1 MKHSR
6 FRVAI
11 VGRPN
16 VGKSTLFN
24 RLTRT
29 RRALVDRRPGMTRD
43 RICGLAKWGGR
54 SFEVM
59 DTGGITPGDREHIP
73 EQVLRQVEVAIREA
87 DLILLVVDVREGLQP
102 LDQSLCSMLRARGRE
117 PLLVVNKVETLRMET
132 EAFQFHAL
140 GLKRLLPISAEH
152 NLDLDPLIGEILR
165 RIPDNAP
172 GTSDAE
178 EIRVAI
184 VGRPNVGKSS
194 LLNRIVGE
202 ERSIVTSIPGT
213 TRDAV
218 DTLVRVGD
226 QAYRFV
232 DTAGIRRKSKTVEIA
247 EKLSVVMA
255 RKNLERADVA
265 LLVLDASEP
274 PSTLDAI
281 IGRYAPGRG
290 CLDSDYGQQVRPDAV
305 RFGNPGRHDRSLSG
319 PDPGLGFR
327 SPGLR
332 VGQDGTRRLQDL
344 HPGGPSLRG
353 PDDPGR
359 NLRVER
365 LPGTARGCGSD
376 SGGKRQEVALEVRLS
391 SGVGSSHLR
400 LFHAGIGKNGSS
412 HPAASGPA
420 TSGEIPFSRHADPD
434 PATFRQEE
442 RGAFLTPEK
451 GRA

>member
-226 QAYRFV
+226 QAYRLV
-232 DTAGIRRKSKTVEIA
+232 DTAGIRKKSKTVEIA
-247 EKLSVVMA
+247 EKLSVIMA

-274 PSTLDAI
+274 PSTLDAV
-281 IGRYAPGRG
+281 IGRYAQDAGASILITVNKSDLMPFDSDTRTAMTAAYRDRMRALGFAPLVFVSAKTGRG
-290 CLDSDYGQQVRPDAV
+290 VSRIFDQVDRAYEGRMIRVVTSELNVYLERHVATALAPEGSGRKSRLKYACQVATAPPTFVFFTRGSKKLDLP
-305 RFGNPGRHDRSLSG
+305 
-319 PDPGLGFR
+319 
-327 SPGLR
+327 
-332 VGQDGTRRLQDL
+332 TRRYLARR
-344 HPGGPSLRG
+344 LREKY
-353 PDDPGR
+353 D
-359 NLRVER
+359 
-365 LPGTARGCGSD
+365 
-376 SGGKRQEVALEVRLS
+376 
-391 SGVGSSHLR
+391 
-400 LFHAGIGKNGSS
+400 FHATPIRILQR
-412 HPAASGPA
+412 SG
-420 TSGEIPFSRHADPD
+420 R
-434 PATFRQEE
+434 RREE
-442 RGAFLTPEK
+442 LS
-451 GRA
+451 

>member
-1 MKHSR
+1 MKGSR

-43 RICGLAKWGGR
+43 RICGMAEWSGR
-54 SFEVM
+54 TFEVM

-102 LDQSLCSMLRARGRE
+102 LDESLNSMLRARGRE
-117 PLLVVNKVETLRMET
+117 PVLVVNKVETLRMET
-132 EAFQFHAL
+132 EAFQFHRL
-140 GLKRLLPISAEH
+140 GLKLLFPISAEH
-152 NLDLDPLIGEILR
+152 NLQMEPLIGEIVSRL
-165 RIPDNAP
+165 PDA
-172 GTSDAE
+172 GASASEAE

-265 LLVLDASEP
+265 LLVLDASAP
-274 PSTLDAI
+274 PTTLDAI
-281 IGRYAPGRG
+281 IGRYAQEAGVSILITVNKSDLMPSDPETRAAMTAAYRDRMPALVYAPLAFVSAKTGSGVSRIFAQVDRAYAGRMI
-290 CLDSDYGQQVRPDAV
+290 
-305 RFGNPGRHDRSLSG
+305 
-319 PDPGLGFR
+319 
-327 SPGLR
+327 R
-332 VGQDGTRRLQDL
+332 VGTSELNVYL
-344 HPGGPSLRG
+344 
-353 PDDPGR
+353 
-359 NLRVER
+359 ER
-365 LPGTARGCGSD
+365 Y
-376 SGGKRQEVALEVRLS
+376 VA
-391 SGVGSSHLR
+391 
-400 LFHAGIGKNGSS
+400 
-412 HPAASGPA
+412 AA
-420 TSGEIPFSRHADPD
+420 
-434 PATFRQEE
+434 
-442 RGAFLTPEK
+442 LTPEGSARK
-451 GRA
+451 SRLKYACQVATAPPTFVFFTRGSGKLDLPTRRHLARRLREKYHFHATPIRILQRSGKRRRELS

>member
-1 MKHSR
+1 MKGSR

-43 RICGLAKWGGR
+43 RICGLAEWRGR
-54 SFEVM
+54 RFEVM
-59 DTGGITPGDREHIP
+59 DTGGIMPGDREHIP
-73 EQVLRQVEVAIREA
+73 EQVLRQVEIAIREA
-87 DLILLVVDVREGLQP
+87 DLILLVVDVRDGLHP
-102 LDQSLCSMLRARGRE
+102 LDQSLCSMLRSRGSE

-132 EAFQFHAL
+132 EALQFHAL
-140 GLKRLLPISAEH
+140 GLRHLFAVSAEH
-152 NLDLDPLIGEILR
+152 NLQMASLIEEILNR
-165 RIPDNAP
+165 LPDSAP
-172 GTSDAE
+172 GASEAE

-232 DTAGIRRKSKTVEIA
+232 DTAGIRRKSKTVEVA
-247 EKLSVVMA
+247 EKLSVIMA

-274 PSTLDAI
+274 PGTLDTI
-281 IGRYAPGRG
+281 IGRYAQDAGASILITVNKSDLMPSDPETRAAMTAAYRDRMRALVFAPLVFVSAKTGSGISRIFGQVDQAYRGRMI
-290 CLDSDYGQQVRPDAV
+290 
-305 RFGNPGRHDRSLSG
+305 
-319 PDPGLGFR
+319 
-327 SPGLR
+327 R
-332 VGQDGTRRLQDL
+332 VGTSELNVYLERYVAAALIPEGSARKSRLKYACQVATAPPTFVFFTRGSGKLDLPTRRHLARRLREKYHFHATPIRILQR
-344 HPGGPSLRG
+344 S
-353 PDDPGR
+353 GR
-359 NLRVER
+359 RRER
-365 LPGTARGCGSD
+365 LS
-376 SGGKRQEVALEVRLS
+376 
-391 SGVGSSHLR
+391 
-400 LFHAGIGKNGSS
+400 
-412 HPAASGPA
+412 
-420 TSGEIPFSRHADPD
+420 
-434 PATFRQEE
+434 
-442 RGAFLTPEK
+442 
-451 GRA
+451 